1 MITYALRVP
10 VVAGAR
16 GTCGTPNT
24 FTGAPAPSPAAMA
37 ASPAGVVMSIGLT
50 VITPLLRSTWYTS
63 VAEPMVVLTSTVTG
77 SVPPATLIA
86 NVLAA
91 NAVLTAPSGSGV
103 GTSTASRT
111 YQPLA
116 LLPPSPQVATLSPQA
131 GSAPTVPPKL
141 MAPPAA
147 SAKLVV
153 APLPKVTVVG
163 KVKSHHLKPVSGL
176 PLSSNPFVSGSA
188 M

>member
-1 MITYALRVP
+1 
-10 VVAGAR
+10 
-16 GTCGTPNT
+16 
-24 FTGAPAPSPAAMA
+24 
-37 ASPAGVVMSIGLT
+37 
-50 VITPLLRSTWYTS
+50 
-63 VAEPMVVLTSTVTG
+63 MVVPTSTVTG
-77 SVPPATLIA
+77 CVPFATVRA
-86 NVLAA
+86 KALAA
-91 NAVLTAPSGSGV
+91 NGVLTVPSGNGV

-147 SAKLVV
+147 AAKLLV

-163 KVKSHHLKPVSGL
+163 KVKSHHLKPVIGL
-176 PLSSNPFVSGSA
+176 PLSSKPFASVPA